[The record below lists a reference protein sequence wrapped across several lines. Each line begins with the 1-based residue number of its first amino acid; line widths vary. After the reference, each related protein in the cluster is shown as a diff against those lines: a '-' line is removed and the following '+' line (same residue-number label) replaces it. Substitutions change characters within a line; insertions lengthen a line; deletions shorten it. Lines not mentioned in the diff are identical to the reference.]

1 MIGCSIGSAQNIT
14 FDPAPVDTTAVVG
27 GNATFTC
34 IPLADG
40 SPGIAAWSI
49 TPLEQN
55 TVIVLNET
63 NVSGTSDS
71 SLLGDDRRTMVLV
84 NVSKE
89 LNGSTVLCT
98 GFDQMR
104 LSSARAPLVT
114 LFVGDP
120 EPGEWTRL
128 YSCVRMLM
136 EMESNADSLF
146 YEQEHKIIL
155 RNLKCMENLI
165 YRSWSSALGVFDKD
179 LQG

>member
-1 MIGCSIGSAQNIT
+1 MIGCSIGSAQTIT
-14 FDPAPVDTTAVVG
+14 FDPAPEDTTAVVG
-27 GNATFTC
+27 SDVTFTC

-71 SLLGDDRRTMVLV
+71 FLLGDDRTTMVLV

-104 LSSARAPLVT
+104 RSSARAPLVT
-114 LFVGDP
+114 LFVVDS
-120 EPGEWTRL
+120 EPGEWIVERD
-128 YSCVRMLM
+128 CIHV
-136 EMESNADSLF
+136 
-146 YEQEHKIIL
+146 
-155 RNLKCMENLI
+155 
-165 YRSWSSALGVFDKD
+165 LGC
-179 LQG
+179 